1 VADLTW
7 AGYCMAHMKT
17 ILFILLLVSSFHLRA
32 SSYEKKIE
40 RKLKLP
46 HDFNVLLSGE
56 MFELQAKMGLL
67 LEGISRGKWTLVEST
82 ADYLSNNYILK
93 QKNLEKSLKKSLPD
107 GFVALDLFFH
117 QTAGELRDAAKKRD
131 SKTVLEKHQNLIKT
145 CMECHAQYA
154 DYLFMDFQGYETPS
168 TVPKK
173 FYKDVND
180 CR

>member
-1 VADLTW
+1 MADLIG
-7 AGYCMAHMKT
+7 ARYYMPHMKT
-17 ILFILLLVSSFHLRA
+17 ILFISFLAFSALSYA
-32 SSYEKKIE
+32 SSYEKKID

-67 LEGISRGKWTLVEST
+67 LEGISRGKWNLVEST

-93 QKNLEKSLKKSLPD
+93 QKKLDKALKKSIPD

-154 DYLFMDFQGYETPS
+154 EYLFMDFQGYETPS

-173 FYKDVND
+173 FYKDVD
-180 CR
+180 DWR